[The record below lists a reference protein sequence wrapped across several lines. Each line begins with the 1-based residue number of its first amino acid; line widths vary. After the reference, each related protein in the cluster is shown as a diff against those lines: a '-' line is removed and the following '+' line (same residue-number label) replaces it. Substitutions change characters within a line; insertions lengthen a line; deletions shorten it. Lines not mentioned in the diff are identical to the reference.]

1 MVRHSKLLVPG
12 NEEFSMKV
20 SQSAGV
26 GLWAGIRP
34 WIIALV
40 AALTAT
46 PWCCAGE
53 RWTPERAHEWY
64 DAQPWL
70 VGCNFTPSTAINQL
84 EMWQAD
90 TFDPETIDRELG
102 WAASIGLNTV
112 RVFLHEVAWE
122 QDREG
127 FLNRVEQ
134 FLDLAA
140 KHNIRPMVVLFD
152 GVWDPDPQAGPQRR
166 PRTGVHN
173 SGWVQSPGRVV
184 LASDAKQDAL
194 KEYVGQVMDRFAND
208 ERVLIWDLFN
218 EPDNPNTNSYGPLEL
233 KDKDARAERLVRL
246 AFKWAREVDP
256 EQPLTVGVWRGDV
269 WDDPAKMNLVHR
281 AAVELSDIISFHDYS
296 KPEVLQRRINELK
309 TFGRPLICTEFLAR
323 AHNSTW
329 EVALPIMK
337 KENVG
342 AYCWGLVDGKTQT
355 KYPWPTWQMPELGEP
370 DPWHHEIFRT
380 DGTPYSQAEVDL
392 IKKLTGR

>member
-1 MVRHSKLLVPG
+1 
-12 NEEFSMKV
+12 MKV
-20 SQSAGV
+20 WRSKFASMAVAG
-26 GLWAGIRP
+26 P
-34 WIIALV
+34 WMLALM
-40 AALTAT
+40 AALAPS
-46 PWCCAGE
+46 PWCQGGE
-53 RWTPERAHEWY
+53 RWTTARAHQWY

-70 VGCNFTPSTAINQL
+70 VGCNFSPSTAINQL

-102 WAASIGLNTV
+102 WAASIGMNTV
-112 RVFLHEVAWE
+112 RVFLHEVAWQ

-184 LASDAKQDAL
+184 LADDAKQDAL
-194 KEYVGQVMDRFAND
+194 QEYVAEVLARFGND

-218 EPDNPNTNSYGPLEL
+218 EPDNPNANSYGPLEL

-246 AFKWAREVDP
+246 AFQWAREVDP

-269 WDDPAKMNLVHR
+269 WNDLQKMNLVHR

-296 KPEVLQRRINELK
+296 NPEVLQRRINELK
-309 TFGRPLICTEFLAR
+309 TFDRPLICTEYLAR
-323 AHNSTW
+323 GHGSTF

-337 KENVG
+337 KEKVG

-370 DPWHHEIFRT
+370 DPWHHEIFHT
-380 DGTPYSQAEVDL
+380 DGKPYKESELKL
-392 IKKLTGR
+392 IKELTAR